1 MSEREIVFGLDVA
14 EGGDQ
19 TVLAVRSKRAGSGQ
33 EKSRFRIEE
42 MLVWTEPDLMAT
54 VKRVRDAGDR

>member
-19 TVLAVRSKRAGSGQ
+19 TVLAAETAV
-33 EKSRFRIEE
+33 
-42 MLVWTEPDLMAT
+42 LC
-54 VKRVRDAGDR
+54 VKRQAAGDSL